1 MYIKREERRGLG
13 IGELYSIMYLRREK
27 VVIYKDL

>member
-1 MYIKREERRGLG
+1 MYVKREERRGLG
-13 IGELYSIMYLRREK
+13 MGELYGIMYLRRWK

>member
-1 MYIKREERRGLG
+1 MCIKREERRVLG
-13 IGELYSIMYLRREK
+13 MGELYSMMYLRRWK